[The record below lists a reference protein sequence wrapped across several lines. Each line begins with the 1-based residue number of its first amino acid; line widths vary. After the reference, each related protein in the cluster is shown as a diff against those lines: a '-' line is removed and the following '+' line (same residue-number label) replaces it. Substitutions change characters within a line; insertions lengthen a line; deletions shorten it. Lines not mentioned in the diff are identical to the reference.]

1 MTHIRQFGGNI
12 TPTVFDQFCG
22 AGGSSAG
29 ARRRGLTV
37 MYAVN
42 HWNLAVQSH
51 SENFPDTF
59 HDCADVSKV
68 DPARYGRTDVL
79 ITSPECTNHSL
90 ASGKKREAQC
100 DLFGNVQF
108 DPAAERSRA
117 TAWDVVR
124 FAEVHRYNAIIVENV
139 VDFRKW
145 RLFPEWLRSLQKL
158 GYEWQTVYINAMFAH
173 MRPGAEMIVGDFVP
187 QSRDRMFVVLW
198 RKGLPKPDLDFR
210 PLAPCQHCGAEVE
223 AVQSWKKPGSRWGR
237 WGERG
242 QYVYRCPVCANAV
255 TPYYYA
261 AANVI
266 DWGLPMQRI
275 GDRQRPL
282 KAKTMERIQ
291 AGLDKFWEAFTVDLS
306 HTHGADPR
314 ARHVGSVL
322 HTQTSAQT
330 MGLVVNPFLV
340 YTDHGD
346 NSHPPRELT
355 RELPAQTA
363 RQNMGI
369 VVPALVSM
377 RDANRDHYQV
387 QPVDGPLPTQVAAG
401 IQQWM
406 LAAPAVVTMR
416 NVDGSNHFK
425 TSPVSDPLSTQ
436 VASAIQHGLLAVP
449 FLAQLRNNQTA
460 IGIDAPLGTVTAGGI
475 HHALVMSYYSNN
487 VPQSIDHAL
496 PTVTT
501 VDRHGLIISPEP
513 PALDDCLFRM
523 LTADECKLAQSFP
536 GDYIILGNQRDRVRQ
551 IGNANPPVLMDALLE
566 RVAPIVQ

>member
-90 ASGKKREAQC
+90 ASGKKRESQA

-124 FAEVHRYNAIIVENV
+124 FAEVHRHNAIIVENV

-145 RLFPEWLRSLQKL
+145 RLFPEWLRALQKL
-158 GYEWQTVYINAMFAH
+158 GYDWQVVYINAMFAH
-173 MRPGAEMIVGDFVP
+173 MRPSAGLAIGDFVP
-187 QSRDRMFVVLW
+187 QSRDRMFIVLW

-210 PLAPCQHCGAEVE
+210 PLAPCQHCGKEVE
-223 AVQSWKKPGSRWGR
+223 AVQSWKKPGNRWGR

-242 QYVYRCPVCANAV
+242 QYVYRCPACANVV

-266 DWGLPMQRI
+266 NWDLPLQRI

-282 KAKTMERIQ
+282 KPRTMERIQ

-306 HTHGADPR
+306 HTHGSDPR
-314 ARHVGSVL
+314 VRHVGSAI

-346 NSHPPRELT
+346 NSHPAREIT

-363 RQNMGI
+363 RQNLGV
-369 VVPALVSM
+369 VVPAIVSM
-377 RDANRDHYQV
+377 RDANRSHYQV
-387 QPVDGPLPTQVAAG
+387 QPVEGPLPTQVAAG

-406 LAAPAVVTMR
+406 LAAPAIVTMR
-416 NVDGSNHFK
+416 NVDGANHFK
-425 TSPVSDPLSTQ
+425 TASADQPLSTQ
-436 VASAIQHGLLAVP
+436 VTAIQHGLLAVP

-487 VPQSIDHAL
+487 VPQSVDRAL

-501 VDRHGLIISPEP
+501 VDRHSLVISPEP

-523 LTADECKLAQSFP
+523 LTAAECKLAQSFP
-536 GDYIILGNQRDRVRQ
+536 QAYVILGNQRDQVRQ

>member
-1 MTHIRQFGGNI
+1 MTHIRQFGGNV

-37 MYAVN
+37 KYAVN
-42 HWNLAVQSH
+42 HWALAVQSH

-59 HDCADVSKV
+59 HDCADVSKI
-68 DPARYGRTDVL
+68 DPGRYGRTDVL

-90 ASGKKREAQC
+90 ASGKKRESQA

-145 RLFPEWLRSLQKL
+145 RLFPEWLRALQKL
-158 GYEWQTVYINAMFAH
+158 GYDWQVVYINAMFAH
-173 MRPGAEMIVGDFVP
+173 MRPSVDMAVGDFVP
-187 QSRDRMFVVLW
+187 QSRDRMFIVLW
-198 RKGLPKPDLDFR
+198 RKGLPEPDLDFR

-223 AVQSWKKPGSRWGR
+223 AVQSWKKPGNRWGR

-242 QYVYRCPVCANAV
+242 QYLYRCPMCANVV

-266 DWGLPMQRI
+266 NWGLPMQRI

-282 KAKTMERIQ
+282 KPRTMERIQ
-291 AGLDKFWEAFTVDLS
+291 AGLDKFWDAFTVDLS
-306 HTHGADPR
+306 HTHGDDPR
-314 ARHVGSVL
+314 VRYAGSAL
-322 HTQTSAQT
+322 HTQTATQSV
-330 MGLVVNPFLV
+330 GLVVSPFVV

-346 NSHPPRELT
+346 NSHPAREIA

-363 RQNMGI
+363 RQNLGV
-369 VVPALVSM
+369 VVPAIVSM

-387 QPVDGPLPTQVAAG
+387 QPVEGPLPTQVATG
-401 IQQWM
+401 IQQW
-406 LAAPAVVTMR
+406 
-416 NVDGSNHFK
+416 
-425 TSPVSDPLSTQ
+425 
-436 VASAIQHGLLAVP
+436 LLAVP

-460 IGIDAPLGTVTAGGI
+460 IGIDAPLGTITMGGI
-475 HHALVMSYYSNN
+475 HHALVMSYYNN
-487 VPQSIDHAL
+487 SVPQPVDRAL

-501 VDRHGLIISPEP
+501 VDRHSLIISPDK
-513 PALDDCLFRM
+513 PAMEDCLFRM
-523 LTADECKLAQSFP
+523 LTAGECKLVQSFP
-536 GDYIILGNQRDRVRQ
+536 ADYVILGNQRDQVRQ
-551 IGNANPPVLMDALLE
+551 IGNANPPVLMDALLS

>member
-1 MTHIRQFGGNI
+1 MTHIRQFGGNV

-29 ARRRGLTV
+29 AARRGLRV

-42 HWNLAVQSH
+42 HWQLAVESH
-51 SENFPDTF
+51 SANFPDTF
-59 HDCADVSKV
+59 HDCADVGKV

-79 ITSPECTNHSL
+79 ITSPECTSHSL
-90 ASGKKREAQC
+90 ASGKKREAQA

-145 RLFPEWLRSLQKL
+145 RLFPEWLRALQKL
-158 GYEWQTVYINAMFAH
+158 GYEWQVVYINAMFAH
-173 MRPGAEMIVGDFVP
+173 MRPNVGLAVGDFVP

-198 RKGLPKPDLDFR
+198 RKGLPRPDLDFR
-210 PLAPCQHCGAEVE
+210 PLAPCQHCGVEVE
-223 AVQSWKKPGSRWGR
+223 AVQSWKKPGNRWGR

-242 QYVYRCPVCANAV
+242 QYLYRCPACTNAV

-266 DWGLPMQRI
+266 DWRLPMQRI

-282 KAKTMERIQ
+282 KPRTMERIQ
-291 AGLDKFWEAFTVDLS
+291 AGLNKFWDAFTVDLS

-314 ARHVGSVL
+314 VRHAGSAL
-322 HTQTSAQT
+322 HTQTATQSV
-330 MGLVVNPFLV
+330 GLVISPFVV

-346 NSHPPRELT
+346 NSHPAREIT

-363 RQNMGI
+363 RQNLGV
-369 VVPALVSM
+369 VVPAIVSM
-377 RDANRDHYQV
+377 RDANRNHYQV
-387 QPVDGPLPTQVAAG
+387 QLVEGPLPTQVAAG
-401 IQQWM
+401 IQQWL
-406 LAAPAVVTMR
+406 LATPAVVAMR
-416 NVDGSNHFK
+416 NVDGADHFK
-425 TSPVSDPLSTQ
+425 TTGAEQPLSTQ
-436 VASAIQHGLLAVP
+436 VTAIQHGLLVVP
-449 FLAQLRNNQTA
+449 FLAQLRNHQTA
-460 IGIDAPLGTVTAGGI
+460 IGVDEPLGTVIAGGV
-475 HHALVMSYYSNN
+475 HHALVMSYYSHS
-487 VPQSIDHAL
+487 VPQPVEEAL

-501 VDRHGLIISPEP
+501 VDRHSLIVSPQR
-513 PALDDCLFRM
+513 PALEDCLFRM
-523 LTADECKLAQSFP
+523 LTAAECKLAQSFP
-536 GDYIILGNQRDRVRQ
+536 RDYVILGSQRDQVRQ
-551 IGNANPPVLMDALLE
+551 IGNANPPVLMDALLA